1 MKNLSLPVWVL
12 LISSVGWG
20 LTWLP
25 LHYFESRGL
34 SGPSMVFIIFL
45 SAMVVLLPIMLRQR
59 KQWIGALHH
68 MALIALF
75 GGFANLL
82 FQNALFY
89 GDVVRVMILFYLLP
103 IWSVL
108 GGRIFLGEKID
119 TLRWITLLAAIS
131 GGFLILGGFEVFK
144 APPSWIDLMAIG
156 SGFAF
161 AMNNLVFRASPELPL
176 GSKVGAMFS
185 GVVFFMGIYLV
196 FSPGIPWSLETDVI
210 GYAALYGIA
219 WLTLITFGTQWGVT
233 HLEAG
238 RASIIIVMEL
248 VVAVVSAVIILGQS
262 LSPAEIMGALLVIA
276 AAIIEGFREQAGEQE
291 LSVRK
296 QISELDGPP

>member
-20 LTWLP
+20 LTWMP

-45 SAMVVLLPIMLRQR
+45 SAVLVLLPVMLRQR
-59 KQWIGALHH
+59 RLWTGHLQQ

-108 GGRIFLGEKID
+108 GGRLFLGERID
-119 TLRWITLLAAIS
+119 GLRWITLVAAIS
-131 GGFLILGGFEVFK
+131 GGILILGGFEVFK

-161 AMNNLVFRASPELPL
+161 AMNNLVFRASQELPL
-176 GSKVGAMFS
+176 GSKVGAMFF
-185 GVVFFMGIYLV
+185 GVVFFMGLYLS
-196 FSPGIPWSLETDVI
+196 FESGISWPVEPDVI
-210 GYAALYGIA
+210 VYAALYGIA

-248 VVAVVSAVIILGQS
+248 VVAVISAVIILGQS
-262 LSPAEIMGALLVIA
+262 LSVTEIMGALLVIV
-276 AAIIEGFREQAGEQE
+276 AAIVEGFREEAAEAE
-291 LSVRK
+291 LPVRK
-296 QISELDGPP
+296 ESV

>member
-1 MKNLSLPVWVL
+1 MKSLSLPVWVL

-20 LTWLP
+20 LTWIP
-25 LHYFESRGL
+25 LHYFESQGL
-34 SGPSMVFIIFL
+34 SGPPLVFIIFL
-45 SAMVVLLPIMLRQR
+45 SAVTVLLPVMFREHR
-59 KQWIGALHH
+59 SWPGHFHH
-68 MALIALF
+68 LALIALF
-75 GGFANLL
+75 GGLANLL

-119 TLRWITLLAAIS
+119 VIRWITLVAAIS
-131 GGFLILGGFEVFK
+131 GGILILGGLSVFD
-144 APPSWIDLMAIG
+144 APPNWIDLFAIG

-161 AMNNLVFRASPELPL
+161 AMNNIVFRASQELPL
-176 GSKVGAMFS
+176 GSKVSAMFF
-185 GVVFFMGIYLV
+185 GVVVMMGAYLL
-196 FSPGIPWSLETDVI
+196 FAPAIDWPTDMSI
-210 GYAALYGIA
+210 ILLAALYGSVG
-219 WLTLITFGTQWGVT
+219 LVLITFGTQWGVT

-276 AAIIEGFREQAGEQE
+276 AAIIEGFREQAWEQE

-296 QISELDGPP
+296 QISELDGPR

>member
-1 MKNLSLPVWVL
+1 MKVSLPVWVL

-34 SGPSMVFIIFL
+34 AGPPMVFIIFL
-45 SAMVVLLPIMLRQR
+45 SAVLVLLPVMIRQR
-59 KQWIGALHH
+59 SQWQGHLQH

-119 TLRWITLLAAIS
+119 SLRWMTLLAAIS

-144 APPSWIDLMAIG
+144 TPPSWIDLMAIG

-161 AMNNLVFRASPELPL
+161 AMNNLVFRASQELPL

-185 GVVFFMGIYLV
+185 GVIFFMGLYLL
-196 FSPGIPWSLETDVI
+196 FSPGVVWSLEPDVLI
-210 GYAALYGIA
+210 YAALYGIA
-219 WLTLITFGTQWGVT
+219 WLTVITLGTQWGVT

-262 LSPAEIMGALLVIA
+262 LSPAEMMGALLVIA
-276 AAIIEGFREQAGEQE
+276 AAIIEGFREQAEEGE
-291 LSVRK
+291 LRVSK
-296 QISELDGPP
+296 PISEQGEPP